1 MNTAY
6 SLRGLFPH
14 FAPTG
19 DMKTL
24 TEQTEVR
31 GVRVGN
37 NPKHLQ
43 LKLAFPRDV
52 DRRTLTQLEE
62 ELERAEG
69 IGGIRIRPVFPPS
82 CYTISSLPGV
92 LQDIR
97 RENPAI
103 NGFFEGATFH
113 ELEGKTVIELAFAC
127 VDFLNDL
134 GIAKMLSQ
142 TVAEEYG
149 VSMAFEL
156 TENREA
162 SVAAGEAL
170 KKAAIESERA
180 VVKEAAVQ
188 KKETVKKTVGPE
200 PTAAVLG
207 SLIRSKPIPLKDV
220 TLETGNV
227 TVYGRVFNKVVRTT
241 KDGTKNIITFHIT
254 DLTGSN
260 TVKVFREKEECV
272 KLLSSVTDGCYVLV
286 RGYTTYDKYDR
297 EVNISASH
305 INLAGTPEAR
315 TDTAEEK
322 RVELHM
328 HTAMSA
334 LDAMTTAADLV
345 NRAASW
351 GHKAVAITDHGVVQA
366 FPEAIGAAQ
375 KLAKKGKPIKI
386 IYGVEGYLVDDT
398 VSAFVGQSDVDFD
411 GEIVC
416 FDTETT
422 GLSPATC
429 RLTEIGAVKLKD
441 GVITTEF
448 NTFVNPEQPIPY
460 KITQLTGITDE
471 MVADAPKEGEALQA
485 FLDFV
490 GDCPLVA
497 HNANFDMSFVR
508 AAAERNGRTVNNP
521 YLDSV
526 LVSRALYPSLK
537 NHKLD
542 TIHKSLK
549 LKPFNHHR
557 ASDDARAL
565 AEIMQVEFE
574 DLTKQYGITSL
585 RDINRVI
592 GGPDVRKQ
600 GTNHIILLVKNRV
613 GLKNLYKLVSYAH
626 VNYFYKH
633 PRTPRTVLEAHR
645 EGLIIGSACSE
656 GELFK
661 AILDGKKDRELEKI
675 ASFYDYLEIQPDG
688 NNAYLVREG
697 GVKDNEELHRINRKI
712 IALADK
718 LGKPVVATGD
728 VHFLDPEDAIYR
740 SILFCGQGY
749 SDYDTQPPL
758 HLKTTDEMLK
768 EFSYLGDEL
777 AKRVVVDDP
786 SSIADM
792 IEGEIL
798 PFPDGTFPPHVENA
812 DEDLERITYERA
824 KAKYGDPLP
833 DIVANRLERELTPIQ
848 KYGFAPL
855 YMISQKLVQKSN
867 EDGYEVGSRGSVGSS
882 FVATMSGISEV
893 NPLPPHYVCPSC
905 QFLEFHDE
913 VGSGFDLPPMNCP
926 KCGHSLDRDGHDIPF
941 ETFLGFKGDKAPD
954 IDLNFSGEY
963 QPVAHHYTIELF
975 GEQNVYRAGTIATV
989 ADKTAY
995 GFVKKY
1001 AEQRGEVLHKA
1012 EEERLTVG
1020 VTGVKR
1026 TTGQHPAGMVI
1037 IPQDNDV
1044 YDFTPVQYPAGDV
1057 DAGMQ
1062 TTHFDFR
1069 SLHDTIL
1076 KLDILGHDV
1085 PTLYKHL
1092 ENATGIK
1099 IADVDMLDPKI
1110 FELFT
1115 SPESLGVTAED
1126 IDCETGTLGIPEMG
1140 TGFVR
1145 QMLLECKP
1153 KNFSDLLQISGL
1165 SHGTDVW
1172 IGNAQELIHN
1182 GTCIISEVIG
1192 TRGNIMVYLMKQGL
1206 DPNMAFKIMEI
1217 VRKGNA
1223 TKLLTKEHFEAMR
1236 SHNVPEWYIESC
1248 MKIQYMFPKAHAA
1261 AYVISALR
1269 LAWFKIYYPAEF
1281 YATFYSARGDDFDL
1295 EICGNGRPRL
1305 EEEIKAIK
1313 EREKNKTAT
1322 PKDKSSLSFYEI
1334 IREQYARGIDFLPL
1348 DLYKSKAATFLV
1360 EDGKLRP
1367 PFSAIKG
1374 LGASV
1379 AEGIVKARE
1388 EGPFT
1393 SVQDFRTRSGASKT
1407 HVEQMEHLGVFS
1419 SIVEE
1424 KELTLFN

>member
-1 MNTAY
+1 MNK
-6 SLRGLFPH
+6 LQDLFRRFDPK
-14 FAPTG
+14 G
-19 DMKTL
+19 DMKKVADDAQV
-24 TEQTEVR
+24 E
-31 GVRVGN
+31 GVALLS
-37 NPKHLQ
+37 NPKRLQ
-43 LKLAFPRDV
+43 IKLRFTAEV
-52 DRRTLTQLEE
+52 DRDLLFAMER
-62 ELERAEG
+62 ELEIAEG
-69 IGGIRIRPVFPPS
+69 LNGIRIRPLFS
-82 CYTISSLPGV
+82 ATCYTSASLNGI
-92 LQDIR
+92 LKELR
-97 RENPAI
+97 RGDPTV
-103 NGFFEGATFH
+103 NGFFDGAEFH
-113 ELEGKTVIELAFAC
+113 ELEGKTVIELKYAC
-127 VDFLNDL
+127 RDYLNDR
-134 GIAKMLSQ
+134 GIPKTLSLMI
-142 TVAEEYG
+142 AEEYG
-149 VSMAFEL
+149 TSMTIEL
-156 TENREA
+156 AENKEA
-162 SVAAGEAL
+162 SQAAGEAL
-170 KKAAIESERA
+170 KQA
-180 VVKEAAVQ
+180 VVENDKAMVAQAATQ
-188 KKETVKKTVGPE
+188 KKEHIKKAVGPE
-200 PTAAVLG
+200 PTMAVLG
-207 SLIRSKPIPLKDV
+207 SMIRSKPVPLSDV

-227 TVYGRVFNKVVRTT
+227 TVYGRVFGMVVRET
-241 KDGTKNIITFHIT
+241 KDGTKNIVTFNIT

-260 TVKVFREKEECV
+260 TVKVFREKEECA
-272 KLLSSVTDGCYVLV
+272 KLLANVQDDAYVLV

-305 INLAGTPEAR
+305 INLAGTPEPR
-315 TDTAEEK
+315 MDKSERK

-334 LDAMTTAADLV
+334 LDAMTPASDLV
-345 NRAASW
+345 ARAASW

-375 KLAKKGKPIKI
+375 KLAKKGIKIKI

-398 VSAFVGQSDVDFD
+398 VSAMVGQSEATFD
-411 GEIVC
+411 DEIVC

-422 GLSPATC
+422 GLSAAIC
-429 RLTEIGAVKLKD
+429 RLTEIGAIKIKD
-441 GVITTEF
+441 GVITKEF
-448 NTFVNPEQPIPY
+448 NTFVDPEQPIPY
-460 KITQLTGITDE
+460 KITKLTGITDE
-471 MVADAPKEGEALQA
+471 MVAGAPKEGEALKA

-490 GDCPLVA
+490 GDCPLIA
-497 HNANFDMSFVR
+497 HNAGFDMSFLR
-508 AAAERNGRTVNNP
+508 AAGERNGMSVPNP
-521 YLDSV
+521 YIDSV
-526 LVSRALYPSLK
+526 LVSRALYPQLK

-542 TIHKSLK
+542 TIHSALK

-557 ASDDARAL
+557 ACDDARAL
-565 AEIMQVEFE
+565 AEIVQVELA
-574 DLTKQYGITSL
+574 DMKQRYGIGKLSE
-585 RDINRVI
+585 INSAI

-600 GTNHIILLVKNRV
+600 STNHIIILVKNRV

-633 PRTPRTVLEAHR
+633 PRTPKTVLAAHR

-656 GELFK
+656 GELFQ
-661 AILDGKKDRELEKI
+661 AVLDGKKDAELEKI

-688 NNAYLVREG
+688 NNQYLIREG
-697 GVKDNEELHRINRKI
+697 YVKDNAALHRINKKI

-728 VHFLDPEDAIYR
+728 VHFLDPGDAAFR

-749 SDYDTQPPL
+749 DDYDQQPPL
-758 HLKTTDEMLK
+758 YLKTTDEMLS
-768 EFSYLGDEL
+768 EFSYLGEEL
-777 AKRVVVDDP
+777 AERVVIDDP
-786 SSIADM
+786 NAIADM
-792 IEGEIL
+792 IESEIQ
-798 PFPDGTFPPHVENA
+798 PIPDGTFPPHVENA

-824 KAKYGDPLP
+824 KARYGDPLP
-833 DIVANRLERELTPIQ
+833 EIVANRLERELTPIQ

-913 VGSGFDLPPMNCP
+913 AGSGFDLPPRECP
-926 KCGHSLDRDGHDIPF
+926 NCGHPLDRDGHDIPF

-963 QPVAHHYTIELF
+963 QPVAHHYTIDLF
-975 GEQNVYRAGTIATV
+975 GEKNVYRAGTIATV

-1001 AEQRGEVLHKA
+1001 AEQNGQVLHKA
-1012 EEERLTVG
+1012 EEERLTIG

-1057 DAGMQ
+1057 GASMQ
-1062 TTHFDFR
+1062 TTHFDFH

-1099 IADVDMLDPKI
+1099 ITDVDMLDPKI

-1115 SPESLGVTAED
+1115 SPEALGVTAEE

-1182 GTCIISEVIG
+1182 GTCTISEVIG
-1192 TRGNIMVYLMKQGL
+1192 TRDNIMVYLMKKGL
-1206 DPNMAFKIMEI
+1206 DPNMAFRIMEI

-1223 TKLLTKEHFEAMR
+1223 TKLLTDEHFKAMR
-1236 SHNVPEWYIESC
+1236 DHGVPEWYIDSC

-1281 YATFYSARGDDFDL
+1281 YATFYSARGDDFD
-1295 EICGNGRPRL
+1295 IDVCCHGRERL
-1305 EEEIKAIK
+1305 EEEMKAIK
-1313 EREKNKTAT
+1313 EREKAKMATA
-1322 PKDKSSLSFYEI
+1322 KDKSTLSFLEI
-1334 IREQYARGIDFLPL
+1334 IREQYARGIGFLPL
-1348 DLYKSKAATFLV
+1348 DMYKSQASTFLV

-1374 LGASV
+1374 LGSSV

-1388 EGPFT
+1388 NGEFT
-1393 SVQDFRTRSGASKT
+1393 SVADFRTRSGASKT
-1407 HVEQMEHLGVFS
+1407 HVEQMEKMGVFE
-1419 SIVEE
+1419 SIAEE
-1424 KELTLFN
+1424 KELKLFE